1 MSANYIS
8 PISMDAISSLCTELV
23 KNNSI
28 SKDDFSRYHVKRGLR
43 NEDGTGVM
51 AGLTRICSVEGYYIL
66 DGELVPKEGKLSY
79 RGYDIN
85 QIVSNCQKENRFG
98 FEEVIWLLLFGELPN
113 ENQLASLQEV
123 LTACRELPDDFIED
137 MIMKHASKDIMNKM
151 ARCIMSLYSYDEDP
165 DNISTANVLRQSLQ
179 LIAQVPSIM
188 TAAYQV
194 KRRVFDGKSMYLHP
208 VNKDQT
214 TAEHILT
221 QIRSNKKFTD
231 EEAKLLDIMLMLHAD
246 HGGGNN
252 STFSTR
258 VLTSSGTDTY
268 SAITAGFGSL
278 KGPRHGGANISAARM
293 MNEIIANVPDST
305 DEGQVKDYLV
315 KILNKEA
322 GDGLGL
328 IYGMGH
334 AVYTVSDPRAVILK
348 KSAHEL
354 AYKAGY
360 EKEFLTLENV
370 EKITPGLIKEMKGE
384 GNDVCANVDLYSGL
398 VYKVLGIPEDLYTP
412 LFASARIVGW
422 CAHRIESALP
432 IRACQVQENIVRSAK
447 DNYKG
452 CGICAENSKQS
463 IFSRF
468 WCSSSFLY
476 GFQMYSVIFSD
487 RCFNRFYRS

>member
-348 KSAHEL
+348 KSAREL

-422 CAHRIESALP
+422 CAHRIEELINCGKI
-432 IRACQVQENIVRSAK
+432 IRPAYRNVCERK
-447 DNYKG
+447 DYVPLD
-452 CGICAENSKQS
+452 E
-463 IFSRF
+463 R
-468 WCSSSFLY
+468 
-476 GFQMYSVIFSD
+476 
-487 RCFNRFYRS
+487 